1 MQLKPSRSLGVVA
14 AVIVTLAACSSDGS
28 PHRAASGAT
37 SSTGATT
44 TTTEPTS
51 RPDGPAADVGAPLSG
66 GRGIFLGAAGAGPDL
81 AEAGY
86 VEAEYAVSGTA
97 TSYSA
102 PDGLPTDG
110 TFRLS
115 TDGSAAY
122 TTRIVVR
129 RPKAAR
135 DFDGTVVVEWLN
147 VSGGVDAA
155 PDYTYLA
162 DEILRRGE
170 AWVGV
175 SAQRIGVEGGTVA
188 VKAPGA
194 ELQGAGKGLR
204 AIDPARYGS
213 LHHPGDSF
221 SYDIFTQV
229 GRALRR
235 SGRDGPL
242 GGLHAA
248 RLLAVGES
256 QSAFTMTTYVDGVQ
270 PLTHEFDGFLIHSRG
285 GAPAPVSAPGGSID
299 IAGSIGGRPTRIRTD
314 LDVPTIV
321 VETETDVAGVLGY
334 LPARQPDGER
344 FRLWEVAGTAH
355 ADAFQV
361 GAYETRMDCGT
372 PINRGQQRFV
382 LRAALRDLDRWA
394 GGGAAPPT
402 APRLDVDSTGAGP
415 RFRLDEVGNVTGGV
429 RTPAVDAPVDV
440 LSGLAPSDSSVICIL
455 LGSTTPIPDD
465 VLARRYPDRDAYL
478 AAYRRATDAA
488 IRAGFVLRDDRDQV
502 LADAQPDRFA
512 A

>member
-1 MQLKPSRSLGVVA
+1 MQLKPSRSLGCVLAVV
-14 AVIVTLAACSSDGS
+14 VTLAACSSDGS
-28 PHRAASGAT
+28 GARGRANAPSTAGART
-37 SSTGATT
+37 P
-44 TTTEPTS
+44 TTEAIQ
-51 RPDGPAADVGAPLSG
+51 RPDGPAARVGPPLSG
-66 GRGIFLGAAGAGPDL
+66 GHGTFLGAAGTGPDL

-86 VEAEYAVSGTA
+86 VQAEYPVSGTA

-102 PDGLPTDG
+102 PGGLPTDG
-110 TFRLS
+110 TYRL
-115 TDGSAAY
+115 TPDASAEY

-129 RPKAAR
+129 RPASAR
-135 DFDGTVVVEWLN
+135 HFSGTVVVEWLN

-162 DEILRRGE
+162 DEIVRRGD

-204 AIDPARYGS
+204 AIDPARYGA

-235 SGRDGPL
+235 SGHDGPL
-242 GGLHAA
+242 GGLRPA

-270 PLTHEFDGFLIHSRG
+270 PLTHEFDGFLVHSRG

-299 IAGSIGGRPTRIRTD
+299 IAGSLGGRPTRIRTD
-314 LDVPTIV
+314 LQAPVIV

-334 LPARQPDGER
+334 LPARQPDSER

-361 GAYETRMDCGT
+361 GAYESRMDCGT

-394 GGGAAPPT
+394 AGGEAPPT
-402 APRLDVDSTGAGP
+402 APRLDVDTTGATP

-440 LSGLAPSDSSVICIL
+440 LSGLAPSDASVICIL
-455 LGSTTPIPDD
+455 LGSTTPIHDD
-465 VLARRYPDRDAYL
+465 VLAGRYPDRDAYL
-478 AAYRRATDAA
+478 AAYRQATDAA